1 MVLWINCSPCKQGFE
16 VIKLQYSLR
25 LKIKRKD
32 WLFYFESEN
41 ELKFNKLK
49 ARVVGS
55 IPGFMSRS
63 DETLSRGF
71 VSI

>member
-1 MVLWINCSPCKQGFE
+1 MVLWINCSPCKQGLE

-41 ELKFNKLK
+41 ELKFDKLK
-49 ARVVGS
+49 ARGCRFDSWLYESV
-55 IPGFMSRS
+55 R
-63 DETLSRGF
+63 
-71 VSI
+71 